1 MEELISVIVP
11 IYNAEK
17 YLANCIE
24 SILAQSYK
32 QFELLLIN
40 DGSKDASEDICK
52 KYAQKDNRIRII
64 SKENS
69 GVADTRNLGID
80 KAIGKYVTF
89 IDADDYVEERAFE
102 KAVNKITQENASICG
117 YHFNY
122 VKGDSVSARIE
133 SRFKTTI
140 LNGATRRELVN
151 NLYSM
156 NENGIMPAVWRYLF
170 EREFLLKNGIKFPNN
185 KIGEDLIFVLE
196 AFRVADKLVVLDD
209 ALYNYRVNEKSVMRT
224 VNLQMIYDRF
234 EYIRNSIYT
243 LSKFEF
249 DEEFLSRII
258 KRIRVR
264 GVLYCTST
272 IFHSPISLKEK
283 KDFMKTT
290 REQIKVDFS
299 ALKECKSIKH
309 KIIVMLYYLKADR
322 VLNCIFK

>member
-1 MEELISVIVP
+1 MKELISVVVP

-24 SILAQSYK
+24 SILAQTYEH
-32 QFELLLIN
+32 FELLLIN

-52 KYAQKDNRIRII
+52 KYAQKDDRIRII

-69 GVADTRNLGID
+69 GVADTRNLGIE

-89 IDADDYVEERAFE
+89 VDADDYLEKRAFE
-102 KAVNKITQENASICG
+102 KVVNKITQENARICG

-122 VKGDSVSARIE
+122 VKGDVVSERIE
-133 SRFKTTI
+133 NSFKTTT
-140 LNGATRRELVN
+140 LNSETRREIVN
-151 NLYSM
+151 KIYSM
-156 NENGIMPAVWRYLF
+156 DENGIMPAVWRYLF
-170 EREFLLKNGIKFPNN
+170 EREFLIVNDIKFPNN

-196 AFRVADKLVVLDD
+196 TLRVAEKLVVLDD

-224 VNLQMIYDRF
+224 VNLQLIYDRF
-234 EYIRNSIYT
+234 EYIRNSIEE

-249 DEEFLSRII
+249 DEEFLSKIV
-258 KRIRVR
+258 KRIQVR

-283 KDFMKTT
+283 KNFMKTT
-290 REQIKVDFS
+290 REQIIVDLS
-299 ALKECKSIKH
+299 VLKECKSSKH
-309 KIIVMLYYLKADR
+309 RIIVLLYYLKLDR
-322 VLNCIFK
+322 LLNCIFK